1 MSKLSG
7 LVIALGLAAVATGV
21 YMWWQQQHPVLP
33 PTPAQPP
40 IVAEAP
46 AAPAEPAAPEIK
58 YPIDAV
64 KPDAPAADSNDVGQ
78 AVTALV
84 GRDAVLKFMQL
95 ADFPH
100 RVVATLDG
108 LGRPYVSPVVW
119 TVNPTPGRFTV
130 QGPSDNQVIAAANNV
145 RYQPFVAMVRSLDAG
160 KLVALYVKMYP
171 QLQQSYQDLGYSH
184 GYFNDRVV
192 DVLDNLLATPEP
204 ADPIAVTLTQVKG
217 ELQPKRPWLRYEY
230 GDAELEAASA
240 GQRIMLR
247 MGAANRTAL
256 KAKLADIR
264 KLVTA
269 GAVPAQT
276 AN

>member
-1 MSKLSG
+1 
-7 LVIALGLAAVATGV
+7 VA
-21 YMWWQQQHPVLP
+21 Q
-33 PTPAQPP
+33 
-40 IVAEAP
+40 AP

-64 KPDAPAADSNDVGQ
+64 KPDAPTADSDDVGQ
-78 AVTALV
+78 AVTALM
-84 GRDAVLKFMQL
+84 GRDAVLRFMQL

-130 QGPSDNQVIAAANNV
+130 TGPSDNQVIAPANNV

-171 QLQQSYQDLGYSH
+171 QLQQSYQDLGYPH

-204 ADPIAVTLTQVKG
+204 DDPIAVTLTQVKG

-247 MGAANRTAL
+247 MGAANRATL

-264 KLVTA
+264 KRLAA